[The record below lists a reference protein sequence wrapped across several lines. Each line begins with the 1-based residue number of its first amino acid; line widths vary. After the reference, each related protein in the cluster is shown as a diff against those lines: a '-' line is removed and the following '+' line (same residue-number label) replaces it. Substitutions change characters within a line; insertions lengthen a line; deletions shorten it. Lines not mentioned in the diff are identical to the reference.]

1 MMNGQPIT
9 VWNRV
14 RAWLGSWTRPALLL
28 GGVVALGLAG
38 THSYAEDDPFEDL
51 LRRVEMLEEENRELR
66 QIVETETTSEE
77 ESSQESAEGE
87 VMYQSEDADE
97 ERIGSLVEEYL
108 KNRPAESQAVDQAQE
123 QEISALRS
131 SLNGV
136 LDKVNKKTL
145 PSIQVM
151 GVFQADAGFFDQS
164 ANSKRTYDIGDGNFG
179 DIKDGADFRRARL
192 GVKGALTETTN
203 YFMQFDFAF
212 FGRPTFTDVWV
223 EQTKVPV
230 LGNVRVG
237 QWKQPFSLEVVSS
250 FRYTTFVERSLLFQ
264 AFTPFRHLGAGF
276 YDTNEDQTMTWA
288 MSGFAS
294 GQDQFGGS
302 ITNRGGWG
310 TAERVT
316 MLPFWD
322 DATKGESYLHL
333 GFGHFFS
340 APPNR
345 IANFRSIPELYIG
358 QNSAGVAGTSGQ
370 AGVGNFDGTPF
381 FVQTGNLGVY
391 NFNVLGSEML
401 WVDGPLS
408 FQSEAMVNFVNQ
420 TPGVAIG
427 PLQTVNFDNGTSMA
441 ILKGAYGQIGY
452 FLTGEHRPYD
462 RKAGAI
468 DRIIPKSNFSPVNHD
483 DQKGWG
489 AWEVAGRWSYLDLN
503 DKNVRGG
510 TINDLTAG
518 LNWYLN
524 PYWKMQFNYIHSM
537 PNYTRQ
543 HPPAGTPDSPYS
555 RSTTNMFDL
564 RCQMDF

>member
-1 MMNGQPIT
+1 M
-9 VWNRV
+9 
-14 RAWLGSWTRPALLL
+14 
-28 GGVVALGLAG
+28 
-38 THSYAEDDPFEDL
+38 
-51 LRRVEMLEEENRELR
+51 RRVELLEEENRELR
-66 QIVETETTSEE
+66 RIVETDTPSVDEPT
-77 ESSQESAEGE
+77 QEPAEGE
-87 VMYQSEDADE
+87 VLYQSEQGDE
-97 ERIGSLVEEYL
+97 ERISELVEEYL
-108 KNRPAESQAVDQAQE
+108 KNRPAESQSIDQAQE
-123 QEISALRS
+123 QDISALRS

-145 PSIQVM
+145 PSVQVS

-164 ANSKRTYDIGDGNFG
+164 GNSKRTYDIGDGNFG

-192 GVKGALTETTN
+192 GAKGALTETTN

-276 YDTNEDQTMTWA
+276 YNTNEDQTMTWA

-316 MLPFWD
+316 LLPFWD

-345 IANFRSIPELYIG
+345 IANFRTIPELYIG
-358 QNSAGVAGTSGQ
+358 QNTAGVAGTSGQ

-408 FQSEAMVNFVNQ
+408 FQTEAMVNFVNQ

-441 ILKGAYGQIGY
+441 ILKGAYGQVGY

-462 RKAGAI
+462 RKAGAL

-524 PYWKMQFNYIHSM
+524 PFWKMQFNYIHSM

-543 HPPAGTPDSPYS
+543 HAPGGTPDSPYS

-564 RCQMDF
+564 RCQVDF